1 MKKISKKFHKK
12 GRTLPITR
20 PLRKRTYVLNAMDY
34 LLFSAEYS
42 WLLSSRPKSIRKNLR
57 DVNASALLC

>member
-1 MKKISKKFHKK
+1 MKNILEKFHKK

-20 PLRKRTYVLNAMDY
+20 PLGKRTYVLNVMDY

>member
-1 MKKISKKFHKK
+1 MKKILEKFHKK
-12 GRTLPITR
+12 WRTLPIIC

-42 WLLSSRPKSIRKNLR
+42 WLLSSRPKSMRKNLR